1 MIPFSPG
8 VLVGSFELM
17 RLIGLSAV
25 QVHEIPHAYTRLGG
39 VPVNDVL
46 GTVQGLNWMR
56 TDPSGTAELTAEG
69 SQVVKA
75 GSYEMQLR
83 TALLHYIDRVRP
95 IWLQTAS
102 QGRMRVRMFAG
113 PTIAQVIDEA
123 GLTTGDSPEV
133 VEFWDALAARA
144 RGLQSDRMTEIGRR
158 GERLTMEY
166 EKQRTQR
173 DPRWVALDNN
183 ADGYDVLSVMD
194 ADDPRQLSIEV
205 KTTTMSTG
213 GVFHITANEW
223 SRADDA
229 RMQHAFHLWQLRDAG
244 PILKVVSVDQMETH
258 MPANQNAGEWESVA
272 VPFSAFS

>member
-25 QVHEIPHAYTRLGG
+25 QVREIPSAYARLGG
-39 VPVNDVL
+39 VPIGDVL
-46 GTVQGLNWMR
+46 QTVQDLNWMR
-56 TDPSGTAELTAEG
+56 TDPSGTAELTAQG

-83 TALLHYIDRVRP
+83 TALLHYIDVVRP
-95 IWLQTAS
+95 VWLQTAS

-113 PTIAQVIDEA
+113 STLAQVIDEA
-123 GLTTGDSPEV
+123 GLTTGDSQDV

-158 GERLTMEY
+158 GERLTMEH
-166 EKQRTQR
+166 EKRRTQR
-173 DPRWVALDNN
+173 EPRWVALDNN

-194 ADDPRQLSIEV
+194 ADDLRQLSIEV
-205 KTTTMSTG
+205 KTTTMSAG

-223 SRADDA
+223 GRADDA
-229 RMQHAFHLWQLRDAG
+229 RMQHAFHLWQLRDTG